1 MQNVEQDRGDAGKEV
16 CRTGGMKERRMK
28 DRRDL
33 GHKGYRKGEIQER
46 RKAGRGMQ
54 DRRDA
59 RSHVRKVGYRFFVNC
74 LFCRL
79 YCTAGNQMYSKKR
92 AGLSGQLDIR
102 CILSSLTSSPTLEL
116 GLTFRCWFDDEVCAQ
131 LTLSPWPGP
140 TGCVHVAA

>member
-33 GHKGYRKGEIQER
+33 GHEGYRKGEIQER

-79 YCTAGNQMYSKKR
+79 YCTAGNQMYSKKKSR
-92 AGLSGQLDIR
+92 IIR
-102 CILSSLTSSPTLEL
+102 PA
-116 GLTFRCWFDDEVCAQ
+116 RY
-131 LTLSPWPGP
+131 P
-140 TGCVHVAA
+140 VHLIMFNLKSHFGVRTNIYVLV

>member
-33 GHKGYRKGEIQER
+33 GHEGYRKGEIQER

-59 RSHVRKVGYRFFVNC
+59 GQESCKKGWIQVFCQLPILQTVLYSRKSNV
-74 LFCRL
+74 
-79 YCTAGNQMYSKKR
+79 Q
-92 AGLSGQLDIR
+92 
-102 CILSSLTSSPTLEL
+102 
-116 GLTFRCWFDDEVCAQ
+116 
-131 LTLSPWPGP
+131 
-140 TGCVHVAA
+140 